1 MDKIK
6 LARETR
12 ERKAKIRLGTDTPRC
27 ATCGCDD
34 WECLEAHHIAGRA
47 YDPTTD
53 IRCRNCHRIL
63 SDRQN
68 DHPRKASGSAS
79 FEEILAHFLLGMA
92 ANFELLVRKLREFAE
107 MIMQR
112 LQATSEVV
120 S

>member
-1 MDKIK
+1 MDTTK
-6 LARETR
+6 LAREAR

-27 ATCGCDD
+27 ATCGCCD

-68 DHPRKASGSAS
+68 DHPRKTSGSAS
-79 FEEILAHFLLGMA
+79 FEETLAHFLLGMA
-92 ANFELLVRKLREFAE
+92 DQFELLVKKLREFAE
-107 MIMQR
+107 KIMQK
-112 LQATSEVV
+112 LQTTSKVV